1 MSKNIQN
8 DSPPKLALR
17 LLNWFLKPELLEEVL
32 GDLEEKFQLVLET
45 NNYRKARINYWF
57 QMVNYLR
64 PFAIRKSII
73 SFPNFTIMFKH
84 SFLMTYRNLLR
95 HTSTFLI
102 NLMGLS
108 IGLCVAFLI
117 LLWVQDEFNVDRFH
131 ENDENLYQ
139 VMKNASR
146 PEGDVLTFD
155 WTPALLPAALKEDF
169 PEVKYAVS
177 SILRM
182 EAKKGIIVLEKERIK
197 ALEHYVGTDFFKVFS
212 YELIHGQT
220 ENVLQDQNSVVLSN
234 SLAEKIFGRV
244 DKAIGQ
250 TIEWD
255 KEDFSGLYQ
264 ITGVFED
271 PPKNST
277 AKFDLLF
284 SFDKY
289 AAVNPEVNDWKYG
302 DPSTYVVLQ
311 DGTALDAFNSKISN
325 YLQEKSGEE
334 YQSLFAIKYS
344 SKYLNGNFKNG
355 KQSGGRITYVRLFQ
369 FIAVLILLIAC
380 INFMNLSTAKASRR
394 MKEIGVKKA
403 FGVERRQLIT
413 QYIMEATFMVV
424 FSFIVAIFLTAISLP
439 TFNSLLEKDLHLA
452 LDPNL
457 IFYAGILILVTSLVA
472 GSYPA
477 FYLSNFKAISIINGS
492 NTNKGGA
499 KNIRKALVLFQ
510 FVVSVVLIAL
520 VLVINQQIDYI
531 QSKDLGYDQ
540 DHLLMFKKEG
550 KIASN
555 LTTFLE
561 ELRKFPEVIHASN
574 TRDGLLENGTGTIG
588 LSWPGEAE
596 SDQIRFKY
604 LTFNY
609 DALETLNIKLKD
621 GRSFS
626 PQYGTDSVSIIFNE
640 EAIKQMGLE
649 HPVGQYVTQ
658 WRTRKQIIGVVENF
672 HFESLYANVEPC
684 FIQFSDDG
692 ENILVRLRG
701 GNEKSG
707 VDEISNLFAEYNPG
721 VAFEYQFVDEQYRTF
736 YKSETK
742 IAQLSIFA
750 TALAIVI
757 SCLGLLGLI
766 IFSAERRKKEIGI
779 RKVLGA
785 SVFNLSQLITWEFI
799 KIITLAVVIAA
810 PVAYFIASRWLEHFA
825 YHIDLNIWYFVFAG
839 GLTLLL
845 SWIIMSIQT
854 IRAASVNPITVLKTE

>member
-8 DSPPKLALR
+8 ESPPKLALK
-17 LLNWFLKPELLEEVL
+17 LLNWVLKPELLEEVL

-45 NNYRKARINYWF
+45 KNYRKARINFWF

-64 PFAIRKSII
+64 PFAIKKSII

-131 ENDENLYQ
+131 ENDGNLYQ

-182 EAKKGIIVLEKERIK
+182 EAKRGIIVLEKERIK
-197 ALEHYVGTDFFKVFS
+197 ALEHYVGADFFKVFS
-212 YELIHGQT
+212 YELLHGQK
-220 ENVLQDQNSVVLSN
+220 ENVLRDQNSVVLSR
-234 SLAEKIFGRV
+234 SLAEKIFGNAN
-244 DKAIGQ
+244 KAVGQ
-250 TIEWD
+250 TMEWD

-264 ITGVFED
+264 VTGVFED

-284 SFDKY
+284 SFEKY

-302 DPSTYVVLQ
+302 DPSTYVVLE
-311 DGTALDAFNSKISN
+311 DGISIETFNNKISN

-355 KQSGGRITYVRLFQ
+355 KQAGGRITYVRLFQ

-403 FGVERRQLIT
+403 FGVERGQLIT
-413 QYIMEATFMVV
+413 QYIMEATFMVL

-439 TFNSLLEKDLHLA
+439 TFNSLLEKELHLA
-452 LDPNL
+452 IDPS
-457 IFYAGILILVTSLVA
+457 LILYSGLLIVVTSLVA

-477 FYLSNFKAISIINGS
+477 FYLSNFKAISIIKGS

-499 KNIRKALVLFQ
+499 KSIRKALVLFQ

-550 KIASN
+550 EIASN
-555 LTTFLE
+555 LSTFLG
-561 ELRKFPEVIHASN
+561 ELKKIPEVIHASN
-574 TRDGLLENGTGTIG
+574 TRDGFMENGTGTIG
-588 LSWPGEAE
+588 MTWPGATE

-609 DALETLNIKLKD
+609 DALEALKIKMKD

-626 PQYGTDSVSIIFNE
+626 PEYGTDSISVIFNE
-640 EAIKQMGLE
+640 EAVKQMGLE
-649 HPVGQYVTQ
+649 NPVGQFVTQ
-658 WRTRKQIIGVVENF
+658 WGTKKKIIGVVENF

-692 ENILVRLRG
+692 QNILVRLRG

-707 VDEISNLFAEYNPG
+707 IDKISNLYASYNPG

-750 TALAIVI
+750 TALAIFI

-799 KIITLAVVIAA
+799 KIITLAVIIAA

-825 YHIDLNIWYFVFAG
+825 YHIDLNIWYFVLAG

-854 IRAASVNPITVLKTE
+854 IRAASVNPISVLKTD